1 MSAITPH
8 YRTISQLLNSRKFSI
23 DEYQREYKWGRQ
35 HIEELVT
42 DLLGKFNSS
51 YHLGDLPSAASRYA
65 EYFLGSVIVANR
77 DGKNILVDGQQ
88 RVTSL
93 TLLLIHLY
101 RETEERDL
109 DVSTDIRSL
118 IYSSNFGAKSFNLD
132 IPERLPVIRALF
144 AGEEFTPD
152 GTDDSIQGLVD
163 RYDDIVGFG
172 LAEELGDA
180 LEPFTYWLLGRV
192 GVIEIET
199 EGDTDAYSI
208 FESMNDRGRPL
219 SPVDMLKAYLLAP
232 IESDTDRANANRAWK
247 REISALTSWSQNPDP
262 ERDAAFVKAWLRSKY
277 AKTTRERKAGAS
289 DKDWEKIGTTFHR
302 WLRDHKATIGVGTES
317 QNLRVMNTEF
327 PFFVKAYLTIQD
339 ASVHYT
345 PGLESIFYNANND
358 FTWQSTVL
366 LAPLV
371 VTDDPATVRKK
382 LAATAAYL
390 DIWVMRRA
398 VNYIRVGYSSVSY
411 AMWLLCKDIRNKPL
425 DELISILVQRLDED
439 EVTLLGSAAKD
450 RSGIEGLALNQ
461 FSKRYILHLL
471 ARITS
476 FTEVGSGRADRFA
489 EYVDRKRKNSYDI
502 EHIWADDYS
511 QYDSEFA
518 TEHDFNA
525 SRNRIGGLLLLPADV
540 NRSLQAKPFAEKAP
554 GYAGENLYAASLSEG
569 AYVNHP
575 QFAGF
580 RERLG
585 LPFTAYEHFGK
596 EQQAERCSLVSEL
609 ATVIWSPERLE
620 DYRMA

>member
-8 YRTISQLLNSRKFSI
+8 YRTISQLLQGRKFSI

-51 YHLGDLPSAASRYA
+51 YHLGDLPSAASKYA
-65 EYFLGSVIVANR
+65 EYFLGSVIVAKR

-101 RETEERDL
+101 RETTRLGIE
-109 DVSTDIRSL
+109 VAIDILPL
-118 IYSSNFGAKSFNLD
+118 IYSNNFGAKSFNLD

-152 GTDDSIQGLVD
+152 GTDESIQGLVD
-163 RYDDIVGFG
+163 RYDDIVGFD
-172 LAEELGDA
+172 LAGELGAA

-199 EGDTDAYSI
+199 EGDADAYSI

-232 IESDTDRANANRAWK
+232 IDNDNDRANANRAWK
-247 REISALTSWSQNPDP
+247 REISDLTSWSQNPDP
-262 ERDAAFVKAWLRSKY
+262 ERDAAFVKAWLRAKY
-277 AKTTRERKAGAS
+277 AETTRERKAGAS

-302 WLRDHKATIGVGTES
+302 WLRDHKVTVGVGTES
-317 QNLRVMNTEF
+317 KNLRVMNAEF
-327 PFFVKAYLTIQD
+327 PFFAKAYLTIQD
-339 ASVHYT
+339 ASAKYT

-371 VTDDPATVRKK
+371 VTDDPETVRSK

-390 DIWVMRRA
+390 DIWIMRRA

-425 DELISILVQRLDED
+425 DELIDILVKRLAED
-439 EVTLLGSAAKD
+439 DVTFSGSAAKD

-511 QYDSEFA
+511 QYESEFA
-518 TEHDFNA
+518 TEHEFNA

-540 NRSLQAKPFAEKAP
+540 NRSVQAKPFSEKAP
-554 GYAGENLYAASLSEG
+554 HYLGQNLYAASLTAG
-569 AYVNHP
+569 AYAHQP
-575 QFAGF
+575 QFANF
-580 RERLG
+580 RERLE
-585 LPFTAYEHFGK
+585 LPFHAYEHFGK
-596 EQQAERCSLVSEL
+596 EQQAERCSLVSDL
-609 ATVIWSPERLE
+609 ATEIWSPQRLE
-620 DYRMA
+620 GYRMA